1 MLSYLAKYKNIKTY
15 RLKGLLS
22 KNKKYSGIM
31 HIKMAVIDKKIVI
44 FGSANWTYSAFL
56 KIMRLFL

>member
-1 MLSYLAKYKNIKTY
+1 M
-15 RLKGLLS
+15 LS

-44 FGSANWTYSAFL
+44 FGSANWTYSAFS
-56 KIMRLFL
+56 KNYETLFVSKDYAMAKKY